1 MYLLPKI
8 PAIRFSVRR
17 GLDFLNGTDIMADSQ
32 LAKQGRNFWA
42 CLEGYIDKQE
52 RNPPP
57 DGDTLTTPTFKFP
70 ATVQH
75 ETNG

>member
-17 GLDFLNGTDIMADSQ
+17 GLDFLNSTDIMADSQ

-42 CLEGYIDKQE
+42 CLEGYID
-52 RNPPP
+52 
-57 DGDTLTTPTFKFP
+57 
-70 ATVQH
+70 
-75 ETNG
+75 